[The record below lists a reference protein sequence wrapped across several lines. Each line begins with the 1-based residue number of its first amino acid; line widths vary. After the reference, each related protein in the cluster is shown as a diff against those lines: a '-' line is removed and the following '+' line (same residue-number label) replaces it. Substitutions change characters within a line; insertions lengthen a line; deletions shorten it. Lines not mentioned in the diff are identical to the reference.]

1 MRKRTLIST
10 VLAIALCTLAA
21 SAEMIRLGGS
31 GVKKS
36 SVLLGLPGVHV
47 KVILRNPKELKKY
60 ITSQQHLRT
69 KAESLLRRRQIK
81 LFSEDELTSVPGEP
95 VLEIRINL
103 ATDSRI
109 SGTAINLRLRLVEDI
124 SLVRDYNIRARTAI
138 WESAMTGLIKLEE
151 LEDIGE
157 IVEKRTDVFCDLYD
171 KANPRSGIDVKD

>member
-1 MRKRTLIST
+1 MRLYFLS
-10 VLAIALCTLAA
+10 
-21 SAEMIRLGGS
+21 SMS